1 MDFVG
6 ISSTVP
12 TEKGATVNNVSNYQ
26 KGDVVIDND
35 GIEYINIIGGNE
47 PNAWEIVG
55 DVTRLAAL
63 EEKTQTCINAL
74 TWKSF

>member
-6 ISSTVP
+6 ISSTIP
-12 TEKGATVNNVSNYQ
+12 TEKGATVNNISDYQ
-26 KGDVVIDND
+26 KGNVVIDNN
-35 GIEYINIIGGNE
+35 GIEYINTTGGNE
-47 PNAWEIVG
+47 PDAWEVIG
-55 DVTRLAAL
+55 DATRLATL